1 MDGRILFAPGERE
14 RELHSIGNA
23 TDLSANSWATG
34 WQPLTP
40 WKGSSWRKRGNVRQL
55 MKAATKEGGRN
66 KKCNDETKEEQKKD
80 TTGGRHASPI
90 ILTCSSPFI
99 S

>member
-1 MDGRILFAPGERE
+1 
-14 RELHSIGNA
+14 
-23 TDLSANSWATG
+23 
-34 WQPLTP
+34 
-40 WKGSSWRKRGNVRQL
+40 